1 MKIAHHNSERK
12 FYLLFS
18 TAYYLIRIISRRY
31 ETIVCFVTYMNPIDI
46 IRIIVYH
53 IGISVGVVLYSS
65 SLAHGTYPP
74 N

>member
-12 FYLLFS
+12 FYLLFP
-18 TAYYLIRIISRRY
+18 TAYYLAGTISRRF
-31 ETIVCFVTYMNPIDI
+31 ETLVCLVTYMNTIDI

-53 IGISVGVVLYSS
+53 IGISVGVVLYSFN
-65 SLAHGTYPP
+65 LVHVTYPP

>member
-1 MKIAHHNSERK
+1 MKIAHYNSERK

-18 TAYYLIRIISRRY
+18 TAYYLIRIIPRRF
-31 ETIVCFVTYMNPIDI
+31 EALVCLVTYMDTIDI

-53 IGISVGVVLYSS
+53 IGISVGVVLYSFN
-65 SLAHGTYPP
+65 LAHVTYPP

>member
-1 MKIAHHNSERK
+1 MKIAHYNSERK

-18 TAYYLIRIISRRY
+18 TAYYLAGAISRRF
-31 ETIVCFVTYMNPIDI
+31 ETLVCLVTYMDTIDI

-53 IGISVGVVLYSS
+53 IGISVGVVLYSFN
-65 SLAHGTYPP
+65 LAHVTYPP

>member
-12 FYLLFS
+12 FYLLFP
-18 TAYYLIRIISRRY
+18 TAYYLVRIISRRF
-31 ETIVCFVTYMNPIDI
+31 ETLVCLVTYMNTIDI

-53 IGISVGVVLYSS
+53 IGISINIILYRFN
-65 SLAHGTYPP
+65 LTHVTYPP